1 MAEVTDATQ
10 IRSLTQEFSHAMS
23 VTKKGKQKL
32 NSKKEKDPSD
42 AVLKVDWDSYINTH
56 RGVPAVEKWVKNL
69 TAGAQIA
76 AEVLVPAVG

>member
-1 MAEVTDATQ
+1 
-10 IRSLTQEFSHAMS
+10 MS

-56 RGVPAVEKWVKNL
+56 RGVPVVAWWLTTPTSIHEDAGLIPGLTQSVKDQAL
-69 TAGAQIA
+69 
-76 AEVLVPAVG
+76 L